1 MKVPSLL
8 LPIHPGRNLA
18 VVLEV
23 AARNQRLKQ
32 MGYNAANELTRRH
45 MERFQHNL
53 DEE

>member
-1 MKVPSLL
+1 VPSLL

-23 AARNQRLKQ
+23 AARNLRLKQ

-45 MERFQHNL
+45 MEKFQREA
-53 DEE
+53 EEV